1 MSKYSRS
8 YLSSQ
13 NCCTP
18 GPEGPEGATGAR
30 GPIGPQGMPGSFGG
44 PTGPTG
50 ATGATGYGATGAT
63 GSTGATGAT
72 GYGATGSTGATG
84 ATGATGYG
92 ATGATGATGSGPP
105 VYYYYSQLGST
116 SWSFKLDQT
125 DFGQMFDYQIYS
137 STGPGP
143 DYKEPNYGNYG
154 VTLVGGSLIIMSDMS
169 PSNIGGT
176 GYPSNGF
183 WMYGTGVAFPITVYK
198 DGTTF
203 NSFNSYYCDIMNT
216 AGETD
221 GVTGVDITNYVGGFN
236 GANLPSNYVNV
247 TTGSTAVSP
256 NKIAT
261 MVITPKQW

>member
-1 MSKYSRS
+1 M
-8 YLSSQ
+8 
-13 NCCTP
+13 
-18 GPEGPEGATGAR
+18 
-30 GPIGPQGMPGSFGG
+30 
-44 PTGPTG
+44 GPTG
-50 ATGATGYGATGAT
+50 ATGA
-63 GSTGATGAT
+63 
-72 GYGATGSTGATG
+72 
-84 ATGATGYG
+84 
-92 ATGATGATGSGPP
+92 GPP
-105 VYYYYSQLGST
+105 IYYYYSQLGST

-125 DFGQMFDYQIYS
+125 DFGQMFNYQIYS

-143 DYKEPNYGNYG
+143 DYKEPNYGSYG
-154 VTLVGGSLIIMSDMS
+154 ITLVGGSLIIMSDMS

-183 WMYGTGVAFPITVYK
+183 WMHGTGVAFPITIYK

-221 GVTGVDITNYVGGFN
+221 GITGVTITNYVGGFN
-236 GANLPSNYVNV
+236 GANLPTNYVNV

-256 NKIAT
+256 DTVAT